1 MHLILFG
8 APGVGKGTQ
17 AKMISK
23 EYGIPQISTGD
34 MLREAVRQQ
43 TELGKKAEAVMAR
56 GELVPDDL
64 ILNLIKER
72 LSRPDCQNGL
82 ILDGFPRTI
91 PQAEGLSRL
100 MQQMQLPHFNCIE
113 ISVPDQVVIERL
125 SIRQVCSRCGADYNP
140 KTNPAPADGICTIC
154 GGKIISR
161 SDDNKETIQNRL
173 KVYYEQ
179 TAQVKQYY
187 QKLGRYYS
195 VDGNKGVNEVYAR
208 LKNLLKS
215 LT

>member
-34 MLREAVRQQ
+34 MLREAVKKQ
-43 TELGKKAEAVMAR
+43 TDLGIKAKAIMEA

-64 ILNLIKER
+64 ILNLIRER
-72 LSRPDCQNGL
+72 FNQPDCKKGL

-91 PQAEGLSRL
+91 AQAEGLDKL
-100 MQQMQLPHFNCIE
+100 MDEMHMPSFTCIE
-113 ISVPDQVVIERL
+113 ISVPDEVIIARL
-125 SIRQVCSRCGADYNP
+125 SIRQVCSSCGADYNP
-140 KTNPAPADGICTIC
+140 KTNPAPADGKCTLC

-161 SDDNKETIQNRL
+161 SDDKEATIRKRL

-179 TAQVKQYY
+179 TEQVKHFYEKSGHFYIIEGNQSVE
-187 QKLGRYYS
+187 QVYS
-195 VDGNKGVNEVYAR
+195 A
-208 LKNLLKS
+208 LKDILLKS
-215 LT
+215 E